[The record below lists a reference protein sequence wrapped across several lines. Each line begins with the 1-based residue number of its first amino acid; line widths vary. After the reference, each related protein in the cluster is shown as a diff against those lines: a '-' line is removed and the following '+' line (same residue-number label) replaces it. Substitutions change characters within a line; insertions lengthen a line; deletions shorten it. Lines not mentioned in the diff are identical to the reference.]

1 MIKKIS
7 ISIVSII
14 VLLLLVML
22 VRTLNFKGAS
32 VANLPKLPT
41 PVVVDEDNA
50 LLRLQQ
56 AVQLKTITINRGDPI
71 NFERAQPWLEFHTL
85 LENAYPRVHSSLTRE
100 KVANYSL
107 LYTWKGSDTA
117 LDPLMLM
124 AHQDVVPV
132 NLATIKNWHHPPFS
146 GNIENGFIYGRGTQD
161 DKASIIAIL
170 EAIEALLENN
180 YQPKRTVH
188 LLFGHDEE
196 VAGTGAEAIVA
207 LLASRN
213 VQPAMVVDEG
223 YFVINDMAGFD
234 GPIGL
239 IGVAEKGYVT
249 LDIVSESIGGHSSLP
264 PKNSANIQLAK
275 ALLAIEKEQMRSH
288 LNSEQ
293 VQNFFKAV
301 SPEMSFLN
309 RFFLSNTWITGGLLN
324 ESFSK
329 TPSLNAM
336 IRTTTAPTMLSGSV
350 KENVMPQRAKATV
363 NFRIHPQDN
372 SKLVFEHIE
381 KIASQF
387 EGVSVHYR
395 DKGIFREPSPIS
407 PSDNKA
413 FRILS
418 ALAQKTGEGAR
429 PVPALVLAGTDATY
443 AHSISNNVYRFT
455 PVAYSMSDIAGIHGT
470 NERLSIENFRLMIE
484 GFSQLIE
491 MTDKM

>member
-1 MIKKIS
+1 MIKKIG

-14 VLLLLVML
+14 VLLLLIMV
-22 VRTLNFKGAS
+22 VRTLTFKGQNVSDLPALPS
-32 VANLPKLPT
+32 PVAIN
-41 PVVVDEDNA
+41 VESA
-50 LLRLQQ
+50 LHRLKQ

-71 NFERAQPWLEFHTL
+71 NAERAQPWLNFHSL
-85 LENAYPRVHSSLTRE
+85 LEREYPKAHSTLRRE
-100 KVANYSL
+100 KVAKYSL
-107 LYTWKGSDTA
+107 LYTWQGSDTT

-132 NLATIKNWHHPPFS
+132 NLATLDDWNHPPFS
-146 GNIENGFIYGRGTQD
+146 GNIENGYIYGRGTQD

-170 EAIEALLENN
+170 EAIEALIARN
-180 YQPKRTVH
+180 YQPNRTIH

-234 GPIGL
+234 GPVGL

-275 ALLAIEKEQMRSH
+275 ALLAIEKEQMQSH

-309 RFFLSNTWITGGLLN
+309 RFFLSNTWLTSGLLN
-324 ESFSK
+324 ASFSN

-336 IRTTTAPTMLSGSV
+336 IRTTTAPTMLTGSV

-381 KIASQF
+381 RVVSQF

-407 PSDNKA
+407 PSNNKA

-418 ALAQKTGEGAR
+418 ALAEKTGEGAR
-429 PVPALVLAGTDATY
+429 PVPALVLAGTDATF
-443 AHSISNNVYRFT
+443 AHAISENVYRFT
-455 PVAYSMSDIAGIHGT
+455 PVTYSMTDIAGIHGT
-470 NERLSIENFRLMIE
+470 NERLSVENFLSMIE
-484 GFSQLIE
+484 GFSQLIQMADE
-491 MTDKM
+491 M